1 MKYINRWGLMRST
14 YEENLSEHSLEV
26 AIIAHALA
34 VIRNTRFGGAV
45 NAERAAL
52 LGVYHDCSEIITGDL
67 PTPIKYHNKLIRNAY
82 KDIENSA
89 QEKLLNMLPSDIKK
103 VYKDILTEQDK
114 EKELWQIVK
123 AADKLSALIKCTEEL
138 RMGNQEFSKAKTSIL
153 KSIHNMDLPEIKVFL
168 EEMLPAYSLTLDEL
182 KIHE

>member
-1 MKYINRWGLMRST
+1 MRST
-14 YEENLSEHSLEV
+14 RNENLSEHCLEV

-45 NAERAAL
+45 NTERAAL

-89 QEKLLNMLPSDIKK
+89 QEKLLSMLPNDIKK
-103 VYKDILTEQDK
+103 VYKDILTEQNR

-138 RMGNQEFSKAKTSIL
+138 RMGNEEFSKAKASIL
-153 KSIHNMDLPEIKVFL
+153 KSVHNIDLPEVKVFL